1 MPKTKVEFLRAAW
14 LDIDRISD
22 YYLREVGSVS
32 AEMVMDE
39 IMGHIALLSKYPYA
53 GPLHPDPVLARQEY
67 RKLVLTKTY
76 IAIYRVIGDTVY
88 VYRIVNGATDYPK
101 LLK

>member
-1 MPKTKVEFLRAAW
+1 MPKAKLEFLQAAW
-14 LDIDRISD
+14 LDIDHISD
-22 YYLREVGSVS
+22 YYLREVGPTS

-39 IMGHIALLSKYPYA
+39 IMGHIAILMEHPYA

-76 IAIYRVIGDTVY
+76 IAIYRVVGDTVY
-88 VYRIVNGATDYPK
+88 VYRVVNGRTDYPNLFK
-101 LLK
+101 